1 MSTGSA
7 HHRAKHRS
15 RTRRLALPAVMVCGL
30 TLASLLSNSIEF
42 TFWTTAHAEG
52 PAVVR
57 NRVPPKI
64 VDFSKL
70 AKQKAEARRLLEAAR
85 KAAGRGD
92 IDAAQRFADQAAAIP
107 VEWNLGETTPK
118 KFLEGLASEPQQF
131 TETDIR
137 VNSVPPAQEPT
148 RPTHRRRTVTT
159 AAARPIS
166 DRDVIELSF
175 PDETPATDAAPEAEE
190 DLSLNG
196 RPTRRPRVESLEAPK
211 SLKTL
216 GFKEE
221 AEEVAPAIVEPQPT
235 TPRRSSRFDPIP
247 SLEELA
253 EATPVPKPAVQPPA
267 QAAEPIDDEP
277 TLPSPKRS
285 VAPTPTAPRPL
296 LTESKPEQPQPDIFN
311 VPIGRIEESDVAE
324 SSPKSRTRPQRRE
337 PSDDESLAS
346 PTTVVHEIRV
356 VDRPAPSESS
366 ASTSQLLLMNLNSLL
381 MAGLFG
387 ALLLLIVI
395 AAVVLRKFGPNPQFT
410 FKVEVSNPNG
420 LAVAAPVAK
429 AAVPPVAVTPIFA
442 LKRQMEE
449 ELEQQ
454 REDAM
459 MRQVFEENLKLHEQL
474 EETRIA
480 A

>member
-1 MSTGSA
+1 MSTWSA

-30 TLASLLSNSIEF
+30 TLASLLSNSTEL
-42 TFWTTAHAEG
+42 TFWSAAHAEG

-57 NRVPPKI
+57 NRVQPKI

-85 KAAGRGD
+85 KAAATGD
-92 IDAAQRFADQAAAIP
+92 IDTAQRFADQAAAIP

-131 TETDIR
+131 TETDVR
-137 VNSVPPAQEPT
+137 VTTAPPAQ
-148 RPTHRRRTVTT
+148 RRRAVTT
-159 AAARPIS
+159 SAARPIN
-166 DRDVIELSF
+166 DREVIELSF
-175 PDETPATDAAPEAEE
+175 PDETPVTAAAPEAEE
-190 DLSLNG
+190 DLSLNDK
-196 RPTRRPRVESLEAPK
+196 PARRPRVESLEAPK
-211 SLKTL
+211 SLKNL
-216 GFKEE
+216 GFKAEE
-221 AEEVAPAIVEPQPT
+221 AAPAIAEPQPT

-247 SLEELA
+247 SLDDLA
-253 EATPVPKPAVQPPA
+253 EAASEPAVQRSVQDA
-267 QAAEPIDDEP
+267 QPISDEP
-277 TLPSPKRS
+277 TRPSPKRS
-285 VAPTPTAPRPL
+285 AVPASTAPRPL
-296 LTESKPEQPQPDIFN
+296 LAESKLEQPQPDLVN
-311 VPIGRIEESDVAE
+311 VPFGRIEESDVAE
-324 SSPKSRTRPQRRE
+324 SSPKTRSRSQRRE
-337 PSDDESLAS
+337 SSSDEGLAT

-387 ALLLLIVI
+387 ALLLLIVV